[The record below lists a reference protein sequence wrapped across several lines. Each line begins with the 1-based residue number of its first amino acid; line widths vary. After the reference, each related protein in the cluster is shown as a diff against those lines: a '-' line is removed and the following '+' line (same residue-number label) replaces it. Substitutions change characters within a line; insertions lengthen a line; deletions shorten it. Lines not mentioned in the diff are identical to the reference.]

1 MYASGVAH
9 LLGANSLTVEYPTRL
24 VLDAVSVALQD
35 GDRIGVVG
43 RNGHGKST
51 LLKVLAGRIT
61 PDSGDVIARAGLRI
75 GYVDQSDSDD
85 TDRTVRDAVVGDRPE
100 HEWASDRHVRD
111 VLAGTL
117 RDVSL
122 DTPLGELSGG
132 QRRRVSLAHTLIE
145 QWDVLFLDEPTNHLD
160 IAGVTWLV
168 DHLKSRWAS
177 GQGALVVVTHD
188 RWFLDAVTTKTW
200 EVYRGGVDMYEG
212 GYAAYVLARLERERQ
227 AQSVWNRSQN
237 LLRKELAWLRRG
249 APARTSKP
257 KFRIERAEEL
267 IAGEPPPR
275 DEVSLKTVAMS
286 RLGKNVLELTD
297 VSFGYGDD
305 TLFTDL
311 TWGVGP
317 GDRVGILGR
326 NGEGKSTLLRLL
338 AGLEEPRTGRLATG
352 KTVSLAMLDQRD
364 EGLRKWWDARVSK
377 LVADHKTTY
386 QATDGDVSPG
396 ELIERLGFAKEELPQ
411 IVSTLSGGQRRR
423 LQLLVHLLSEP
434 NVLLLDEPTNDLDT
448 DMLTALEDLLDTWP
462 GTLIVVSHDRY
473 LLERVTDTQ
482 FALIDGELSHLPGGV
497 DQYVDLLRRE
507 KPAAAA
513 SSRSDESARTDL
525 AEGLRPG
532 SAEHRQLQKAHQA
545 LGRKISDLENKRS
558 SLVADME
565 ACDPADHVALAPLGE
580 QLASL
585 DDELGK
591 AEMTWL
597 EWAEKLDD

>member
-1 MYASGVAH
+1 VAH
-9 LLGANSLTVEYPTRL
+9 LLGANNLTLEYPTRL
-24 VLDAVSVALQD
+24 VLNSVSVALSD
-35 GDRIGVVG
+35 GDRVGVVG

-51 LLKVLAGRIT
+51 LLKILAGRLE
-61 PDSGDVIARAGLRI
+61 PDSGEVIARNGLRI
-75 GYVDQSDSDD
+75 GYVDQSDLH
-85 TDRTVRDAVVGDRPE
+85 TDAHTVRQAVVGDRPD
-100 HEWASDRHVRD
+100 HEWAGDATIRD

-117 RDVSL
+117 GDVSL
-122 DTPLGELSGG
+122 DQPLSELSGG
-132 QRRRVSLAHTLIE
+132 QLRRVSLAATLIDT
-145 QWDVLFLDEPTNHLD
+145 WDVLFLDEPTNHLD
-160 IAGVTWLV
+160 LAGVTWLV
-168 DHLKSRWAS
+168 EHLKTRWPK

-188 RWFLDAVTTKTW
+188 RWFLDAVTTNTW
-200 EVYRGGVDMYEG
+200 EVHRGGLDRYDG

-227 AQSVWNRSQN
+227 AESIWNRSQN

-275 DEVSLKTVAMS
+275 DEVSLRTVAMS

-297 VSFGYGDD
+297 ISLAFGDR
-305 TLFTDL
+305 TLLRDI

-326 NGEGKSTLLRLL
+326 NGEGKSTLLNIL
-338 AGLEEPRTGRLATG
+338 AGHLAPDAGRLSTG

-364 EGLRKWWDARVSK
+364 EGLRPWWNNRVSK

-386 QATDGDVSPG
+386 LASDGEVSPG

-411 IVSTLSGGQRRR
+411 VVSTLSGGQRRR

-462 GTLIVVSHDRY
+462 GTLLVVSHDRY

-482 FALIDGELSHLPGGV
+482 FALIDGELIHLPGGV
-497 DQYVDLLRRE
+497 DQYLGMLTSSPQRRE
-507 KPAAAA
+507 APA
-513 SSRSDESARTDL
+513 SSPSPETQRSDT
-525 AEGLRPG
+525 GLTHFRPG
-532 SAEHRQLQKAHQA
+532 SAEHRQLHKAAQA
-545 LGRKISDLENKRS
+545 LERKMAALEKRRDEVLALFQASD
-558 SLVADME
+558 
-565 ACDPADHVALAPLGE
+565 PTDHVALQPLGE
-580 QLASL
+580 ELSRLQADLA
-585 DDELGK
+585 E
-591 AEMTWL
+591 AEETWL
-597 EWAEKLDD
+597 EWSEQLGA

>member
-51 LLKVLAGRIT
+51 LLKVLAGRIV
-61 PDSGDVIARAGLRI
+61 PDSGDVIARDGLRI
-75 GYVDQSDSDD
+75 GYVDQSDPDN
-85 TDRTVRDAVVGDRPE
+85 TGQTVRQAVVGDRPE

-122 DTPLGELSGG
+122 DTPLAELSGG

-145 QWDVLFLDEPTNHLD
+145 QWDVLALDEPTNHLD

-168 DHLKSRWAS
+168 DHLKNRWS
-177 GQGALVVVTHD
+177 KGQGALVVVTHD
-188 RWFLDAVTTKTW
+188 RWFLDAVTTRTW
-200 EVYRGGVDMYEG
+200 EVHRAGVDMYEG

-227 AQSVWNRSQN
+227 AAAVWDRSQN

-297 VSFGYGDD
+297 VTFGYGGS
-305 TLFTDL
+305 TLFSDL

-338 AGLEEPRTGRLATG
+338 AGLETPQSGRLATG

-386 QATDGDVSPG
+386 QATDGEVTPG

-411 IVSTLSGGQRRR
+411 FVSTLSGGQRRR

-482 FALIDGELSHLPGGV
+482 FALIDGHLRHLPGGV
-497 DQYVDLLRRE
+497 DQYVEILRRE
-507 KPAAAA
+507 KPFVVEKAAK
-513 SSRSDESARTDL
+513 SEEPHRDEVF
-525 AEGLRPG
+525 RPG
-532 SAEHRQLQKAHQA
+532 SAEHRQLHKAHQA
-545 LGRKISDLENKRS
+545 LGRKIADLESKRRDLAS
-558 SLVADME
+558 QME
-565 ACDPADHVALAPLGE
+565 ACDPTDHVALAPLGE
-580 QLASL
+580 QLAAL
-585 DDELGK
+585 DGQL
-591 AEMTWL
+591 AEAESTWL
-597 EWAEKLDD
+597 EWAEQLGD

>member
-1 MYASGVAH
+1 VAH
-9 LLGANSLTVEYPTRL
+9 LLGANNLTLEYPTRL
-24 VLDAVSVALQD
+24 VLDSVSVALQD
-35 GDRIGVVG
+35 GDRVGVVG

-51 LLKVLAGRIT
+51 LLKILAGRLE
-61 PDSGDVIARAGLRI
+61 PDSGEVIARNGLRI
-75 GYVDQSDSDD
+75 GYVDQSDLH
-85 TDRTVRDAVVGDRPE
+85 TNAHTVREAVVGNRPD
-100 HEWASDRHVRD
+100 HEWAGDATIRD

-117 RDVSL
+117 GDVSL
-122 DTPLGELSGG
+122 DQPLSELSGG
-132 QRRRVSLAHTLIE
+132 QLRRVSLAATLIDT
-145 QWDVLFLDEPTNHLD
+145 WDVLFLDEPTNHLD
-160 IAGVTWLV
+160 LAGVTWLV
-168 DHLKSRWAS
+168 DHLKTRWPV

-188 RWFLDAVTTKTW
+188 RWFLDAVTTNTW
-200 EVYRGGVDMYEG
+200 EVHRGGLDRYEG

-227 AQSVWNRSQN
+227 AEAIWDRSQN

-286 RLGKNVLELTD
+286 RLGKNVLELKD
-297 VSFGYGDD
+297 VSLAYGDR
-305 TLFTDL
+305 TLLSTI

-326 NGEGKSTLLRLL
+326 NGEGKSTLLNIL
-338 AGLEEPRTGRLATG
+338 AGQLAPDTGRLTTG

-364 EGLRKWWDARVSK
+364 EGLRPWWNNRVSK

-386 QATDGDVSPG
+386 LASDGEVSPG

-411 IVSTLSGGQRRR
+411 VVSTLSGGQRRR

-434 NVLLLDEPTNDLDT
+434 NVLILDEPTNDLDT

-482 FALIDGELSHLPGGV
+482 FALIGGDLVHLPGGV
-497 DQYVDLLRRE
+497 DQYLGMLVKSPTRRTQAPL
-507 KPAAAA
+507 KSQTPPPKTT
-513 SSRSDESARTDL
+513 S
-525 AEGLRPG
+525 LRPG
-532 SAEHRQLQKAHQA
+532 SAEHRQLHKAAQA
-545 LGRKISDLENKRS
+545 VERKIAALEKRREEVETLLES
-558 SLVADME
+558 V
-565 ACDPADHVALAPLGE
+565 DPTDHIALQPLGE
-580 QLASL
+580 
-585 DDELGK
+585 ELGQLQLDL
-591 AEMTWL
+591 AEAEETWL
-597 EWAEKLDD
+597 QWSEQLGD

>member
-1 MYASGVAH
+1 MAH
-9 LLGANSLTVEYPTRL
+9 LLGANNLTLEYPTRL
-24 VLDAVSVALQD
+24 VLDSVSVSLSD
-35 GDRIGVVG
+35 GDRVGVVG

-51 LLKVLAGRIT
+51 LLKILAGRLD
-61 PDSGDVIARAGLRI
+61 PDSGEVVARNGLRI
-75 GYVDQSDSDD
+75 GYVDQSDLH
-85 TDRTVRDAVVGDRPE
+85 TGAQTVREAVVGNRPD
-100 HEWASDRHVRD
+100 HEWAGDASIRD

-117 RDVSL
+117 GDVSL
-122 DTPLGELSGG
+122 DQPLGELSGG
-132 QRRRVSLAHTLIE
+132 QLRRVSLAATLIGT
-145 QWDVLFLDEPTNHLD
+145 WDVLFLDEPTNHLD
-160 IAGVTWLV
+160 LAGVTWLV
-168 DHLKSRWAS
+168 EHLKTRWPN

-188 RWFLDAVTTKTW
+188 RWFLDAVTTTTW
-200 EVYRGGVDMYEG
+200 EVHRGGLDRYEG

-227 AQSVWNRSQN
+227 AEAIWNRSQN

-286 RLGKNVLELTD
+286 RLGKNVLELKD
-297 VSFGYGDD
+297 VSLAYGDR
-305 TLFTDL
+305 TLLDNI

-326 NGEGKSTLLRLL
+326 NGEGKSTLLNIL
-338 AGLEEPRTGRLATG
+338 AGHLAPDTGRLSTG

-364 EGLRKWWDARVSK
+364 EGLRPWWDNRVSK

-386 QATDGDVSPG
+386 LASDGEVTPG

-411 IVSTLSGGQRRR
+411 VVSTLSGGQRRR

-482 FALIDGELSHLPGGV
+482 FALIDGDLTHLPGGV
-497 DQYVDLLRRE
+497 DQYLGMLTKSPGRRPSAPPKPE
-507 KPAAAA
+507 KQV
-513 SSRSDESARTDL
+513 SKTMS
-525 AEGLRPG
+525 LRPG
-532 SAEHRQLQKAHQA
+532 SAEHRQLHKAAQA
-545 LGRKISDLENKRS
+545 VERKIAGLEKRREEVEA
-558 SLVADME
+558 LLAAAD
-565 ACDPADHVALAPLGE
+565 PTDHVALQPLGE
-580 QLASL
+580 ELAQLQEDL
-585 DDELGK
+585 
-591 AEMTWL
+591 AEAEETWL
-597 EWAEKLDD
+597 EWSEQLGS

>member
-1 MYASGVAH
+1 MAH
-9 LLGANSLTVEYPTRL
+9 LLGANNLTLEYPTRL
-24 VLDAVSVALQD
+24 VLDSVSVALSD
-35 GDRIGVVG
+35 GDRVGVVG

-51 LLKVLAGRIT
+51 LLKILAGRLD
-61 PDSGDVIARAGLRI
+61 PDSGEVIARNGLRI
-75 GYVDQSDSDD
+75 GYVDQSDLH
-85 TDRTVRDAVVGDRPE
+85 TGAHTVREAVVGNRPD
-100 HEWASDRHVRD
+100 HEWAGDATIRD

-117 RDVSL
+117 GDVSL
-122 DTPLGELSGG
+122 DQPLGELSGG
-132 QRRRVSLAHTLIE
+132 QLRRVSLAATLIGT
-145 QWDVLFLDEPTNHLD
+145 WDVLFLDEPTNHLD
-160 IAGVTWLV
+160 LAGVTWLV
-168 DHLKSRWAS
+168 EHLKTRWPS

-188 RWFLDAVTTKTW
+188 RWFLDAVTTTTW
-200 EVYRGGVDMYEG
+200 EVHRGGLDRYEG

-227 AQSVWNRSQN
+227 AEAIWNRSQN

-286 RLGKNVLELTD
+286 RLGKNVLELKD
-297 VSFGYGDD
+297 ASLAYGDR
-305 TLFTDL
+305 TLLDNI

-326 NGEGKSTLLRLL
+326 NGEGKSTLLNIL
-338 AGLEEPRTGRLATG
+338 AGNVTPDTGRLSTG

-364 EGLRKWWDARVSK
+364 EGLRPWWDNRVSK

-386 QATDGDVSPG
+386 LASDGEVSPG

-411 IVSTLSGGQRRR
+411 VVSTLSGGQRRR

-482 FALIDGELSHLPGGV
+482 FALIGGDLTHLPGGV
-497 DQYVDLLRRE
+497 DQYLGMLTTSPRKRSSTPPKPE
-507 KPAAAA
+507 KQV
-513 SSRSDESARTDL
+513 SETMS
-525 AEGLRPG
+525 LRPG
-532 SAEHRQLQKAHQA
+532 SAEHRQLHKAAQA
-545 LGRKISDLENKRS
+545 LERKIAGLEKRREEVEA
-558 SLVADME
+558 LLAAAD
-565 ACDPADHVALAPLGE
+565 PTDHVALQPLGE
-580 QLASL
+580 ELAQLQADL
-585 DDELGK
+585 
-591 AEMTWL
+591 AEAEETWL
-597 EWAEKLDD
+597 EWSEQLGS

>member
-1 MYASGVAH
+1 MAH
-9 LLGANSLTVEYPTRL
+9 LLGANNLTLEYPTRL
-24 VLDAVSVALQD
+24 VLDSVSVALSD
-35 GDRIGVVG
+35 GDRVGVVG

-51 LLKVLAGRIT
+51 LLKILAGRLD
-61 PDSGDVIARAGLRI
+61 PDSGEVVARNGLRI
-75 GYVDQSDSDD
+75 GYVDQSDLH
-85 TDRTVRDAVVGDRPE
+85 TNAHTVREAVVGNRPD
-100 HEWASDRHVRD
+100 HEWAGDASIRD

-117 RDVSL
+117 GDVSL
-122 DTPLGELSGG
+122 DEPLGELSGG
-132 QRRRVSLAHTLIE
+132 QLRRVSLAATLIGT
-145 QWDVLFLDEPTNHLD
+145 WDVLFLDEPTNHLD
-160 IAGVTWLV
+160 LAGVTWLV
-168 DHLKSRWAS
+168 EHLKTRWPN

-188 RWFLDAVTTKTW
+188 RWFLDAVTTTTW
-200 EVYRGGVDMYEG
+200 EVHRGGLDRYEG

-227 AQSVWNRSQN
+227 AEAIWNRSQN

-286 RLGKNVLELTD
+286 RLGKNVLELKD
-297 VSFGYGDD
+297 VSLAYGDR
-305 TLFTDL
+305 TLLDNT

-326 NGEGKSTLLRLL
+326 NGEGKSTLLNIL
-338 AGLEEPRTGRLATG
+338 AGQLAPDTGRLSTG

-364 EGLRKWWDARVSK
+364 EGLRPWWDNRVSK

-386 QATDGDVSPG
+386 LASDGEVTPG

-411 IVSTLSGGQRRR
+411 VVSTLSGGQRRR

-482 FALIDGELSHLPGGV
+482 FALIGGEVIHLPGGV
-497 DQYVDLLRRE
+497 DQYLGMLRSSPRKPSPPPPKPE
-507 KPAAAA
+507 KQQSEA
-513 SSRSDESARTDL
+513 SS
-525 AEGLRPG
+525 LRPG
-532 SAEHRQLQKAHQA
+532 SAEHRQLRKAAQA
-545 LGRKISDLENKRS
+545 LERKIAGLEKRREEVEA
-558 SLVADME
+558 LLAAAD
-565 ACDPADHVALAPLGE
+565 PTDHVALQPLGE
-580 QLASL
+580 ELAQLQEDL
-585 DDELGK
+585 
-591 AEMTWL
+591 AEAEETWL
-597 EWAEKLDD
+597 EWSEKLGN